1 MTDIDALKQQLESKE
16 AELLTVK
23 LELIESKIAELQQR
37 DADKELRLRL
47 VETARTRFETIA
59 WLAFGGGAISL
70 INILRTIWR

>member
-1 MTDIDALKQQLESKE
+1 MTEIDALKQQLESKE
-16 AELLTVK
+16 AELLKVK
-23 LELIESKIAELQQR
+23 LELIENKIAELQQR

-47 VETARTRFETIA
+47 VETARTRFETIV

>member
-1 MTDIDALKQQLESKE
+1 MTEIDLLRQQLESKE
-16 AELLTVK
+16 AELLQVK
-23 LELIESKIAELQQR
+23 LELIESRISELQQR

-70 INILRTIWR
+70 ANILRTIWR